1 MPLLDRLPAWSTSGV
16 GSLPHADPAAAAAHA
31 VAAYELP
38 FCPQL
43 PAVEGDMVAEWLG
56 ADPRRCGW
64 SPARDRERPP
74 AWEALLE
81 RLDRAPPAHR
91 IVKLQVTGPAT
102 LACALE
108 RERGGAVTR
117 AAALA
122 LAHELAAWLAANAA
136 GQVRQL
142 AARGLDALLVVDEPA
157 LHLFGTR
164 GVETA
169 WDPLRAVAP
178 AWGLHLCCAVPW
190 DLVERAQPDLL
201 SFDLAL
207 APVDRRAA
215 EGLRRLLAR
224 GGRIAWGALAVH
236 RDEHAEDALA
246 RLRPALARVAAGDA
260 LAARSLL
267 TASCGSGRMSPARE
281 LEIAAAL
288 RDAAGALRGARKSR
302 VSRREGRSPVQ

>member
-215 EGLRRLLAR
+215 EGLLAR

-260 LAARSLL
+260 RRPVAADRLVRERADVAGARAGDRRRAARRGRR
-267 TASCGSGRMSPARE
+267 AARRPKESGQP
-281 LEIAAAL
+281 
-288 RDAAGALRGARKSR
+288 
-302 VSRREGRSPVQ
+302 